1 MNAMI
6 PATQRFVRTTSR
18 TQYLLV
24 HKIHRKCSSRL
35 LPDIKAVCS
44 LSEAS
49 TSIEL
54 ADAGLADTGGD
65 VRGGRAG
72 VSATASTAQ
81 GQLKMYEQGWA
92 ACKGV

>member
-1 MNAMI
+1 
-6 PATQRFVRTTSR
+6 VRTTCR
-18 TQYLLV
+18 TQYLLI
-24 HKIHRKCSSRL
+24 HKIHDKYSSRL
-35 LPDIKAVCS
+35 LPDIRAVCS

-49 TSIEL
+49 TTTEL

-65 VRGGRAG
+65 VRGGGAG

-81 GQLKMYEQGWA
+81 SQLTYEQGWA